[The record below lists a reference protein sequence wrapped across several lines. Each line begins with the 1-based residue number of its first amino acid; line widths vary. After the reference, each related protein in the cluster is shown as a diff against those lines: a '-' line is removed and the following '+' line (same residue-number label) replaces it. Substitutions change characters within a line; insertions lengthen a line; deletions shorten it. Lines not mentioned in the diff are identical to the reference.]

1 MRNLVM
7 RSVKLH
13 LLVACAALG
22 LSNARAE
29 GLLQGLE
36 MDVMDA
42 GETAAQATSRIALPQ
57 AGNVADESSPDYANL
72 ATDQALLGGERAGE
86 AAAVDDRS
94 TAGPAAPEPVDG
106 ASGGIDVGEPGTT
119 DAGGGIDGN
128 MGEEPVD
135 SGVIEPEPGDIGVI
149 DDAVEEPVG
158 EPVGEDPSGG
168 VIDGDVSVDS
178 QSAD

>member
-1 MRNLVM
+1 M
-7 RSVKLH
+7 RSGNLH

-22 LSNARAE
+22 VSSARAE

-42 GETAAQATSRIALPQ
+42 GETAAQATSRIALPR
-57 AGNVADESSPDYANL
+57 AGNVADENSPDYANL
-72 ATDQALLGGERAGE
+72 ATEQALIGGERAGE

-106 ASGGIDVGEPGTT
+106 ASGGLDAGEPGTPG
-119 DAGGGIDGN
+119 AGDGIDGQ
-128 MGEEPVD
+128 EPVD
-135 SGVIEPEPGDIGVI
+135 PGVIEPEPGNLGGI
-149 DDAVEEPVG
+149 DDAIEQPIG
-158 EPVGEDPSGG
+158 RPGEDPRGA

-178 QSAD
+178 QLAD